1 MPLGE
6 SMITVI
12 RSNRRKKVN
21 DSYFKIDTTSIKN
34 KQKENFDHT
43 SAGPELLHKIKTEM
57 EAQHRKRNKT
67 LLLIGGIIF
76 IILATTLWF
85 LKDQNY
91 I

>member
-6 SMITVI
+6 SMITVL
-12 RSNRRKKVN
+12 RSNKRKNVN
-21 DSYFKIDTTSIKN
+21 DSYFKNRATTIKDR
-34 KQKENFDHT
+34 QKESFDHT
-43 SAGPELLHKIKTEM
+43 SASPQLLHKIKTEI